1 MAAQRLAG
9 TPRRL
14 QKRSSARAATCSRR
28 PPASMTIGAL
38 RPGGAPRRQLPCLAK
53 MERVVVGM
61 QDPDLGVV
69 LRNQRLLLS
78 IIPHAVTGGCSSAP
92 RTKTAVRPAR
102 GAASRPLAAA
112 SGRRSLRN
120 DIVEW
125 LIQKYNILEEES
137 LHLGN
142 LLVKHGYI
150 YSLKDPHT
158 LVLRRDDT
166 PYRFQTP
173 YFWMSTQWLA
183 TDLDYAIYLAK
194 RNIRKQGE
202 LHELEKEDY
211 KQLCKRIN
219 HIWDFVVMQAREQLQ
234 AAKQRRR
241 ADRIVIECQEQA
253 YWLVNRPLGGVLDV
267 RGEGLELRSHSLTPI
282 QLKSMDYYKQEIRY
296 YCAALSR
303 MRVKSSLCLQGY
315 LKFNE
320 QYISHDPIISGC
332 LPSNPWI
339 TDDITYWAMNA
350 PRVTVP
356 TKLRVERWSF
366 GFSELMGDILGR
378 EQLLE
383 FLKTE
388 FSAENLMF
396 WEACEE
402 LRLGEEAHIAEAVDS
417 IYQEFLAPSATRWVN
432 LDSKTMEH
440 TLKGIKT
447 PHRYVMDDAEMH
459 IYMLMKKDSYPR
471 FLKSELYKKLLA
483 EALVPPETKKRAFP
497 FMRKQLRHSSTSL
510 ACPLA
515 PGAHEV
521 RPEEESQVGPQERG

>member
-1 MAAQRLAG
+1 
-9 TPRRL
+9 
-14 QKRSSARAATCSRR
+14 
-28 PPASMTIGAL
+28 MTISAL
-38 RPGGAPRRQLPCLAK
+38 RPGGSPRRQLPCLAK

-78 IIPHAVTGGCSSAP
+78 IIPHAVTG
-92 RTKTAVRPAR
+92 
-102 GAASRPLAAA
+102 
-112 SGRRSLRN
+112 N

-158 LVLRRDDT
+158 LVLRRDET

-202 LHELEKEDY
+202 LRELEKEDY

-253 YWLVNRPLGGVLDV
+253 YWLVNRPSGGVLDV
-267 RGEGLELRSHSLTPI
+267 RGQGSELRSHSLTPI
-282 QLKSMDYYKQEIRY
+282 QLSMDYYKQEIRY

-350 PRVTVP
+350 PRVTIP

-388 FSAENLMF
+388 FSAENMMF

-497 FMRKQLRHSSTSL
+497 FMRRQPRHSSTSL
-510 ACPLA
+510 TCPPP

-521 RPEEESQVGPQERG
+521 RPEEESQVESQEQS

>member
-1 MAAQRLAG
+1 
-9 TPRRL
+9 
-14 QKRSSARAATCSRR
+14 
-28 PPASMTIGAL
+28 MTISAL
-38 RPGGAPRRQLPCLAK
+38 RPGGSPRRQLPCLAK

-78 IIPHAVTGGCSSAP
+78 IIPHAVTG
-92 RTKTAVRPAR
+92 
-102 GAASRPLAAA
+102 
-112 SGRRSLRN
+112 N

-158 LVLRRDDT
+158 LVLRRDET
-166 PYRFQTP
+166 PYRFQ
-173 YFWMSTQWLA
+173 
-183 TDLDYAIYLAK
+183 
-194 RNIRKQGE
+194 
-202 LHELEKEDY
+202 EDY

-253 YWLVNRPLGGVLDV
+253 YWLVNRPSGGVLDV
-267 RGEGLELRSHSLTPI
+267 RGQGSELRSHSLTPI

-350 PRVTVP
+350 PRVTIP

-388 FSAENLMF
+388 FSAENMMF

-497 FMRKQLRHSSTSL
+497 FMRRQPRHSSTSL
-510 ACPLA
+510 TCPPP

-521 RPEEESQVGPQERG
+521 RPEEESQVESQEQS

>member
-1 MAAQRLAG
+1 
-9 TPRRL
+9 
-14 QKRSSARAATCSRR
+14 
-28 PPASMTIGAL
+28 MTISAL
-38 RPGGAPRRQLPCLAK
+38 RPGSAPRRQLPCLAK
-53 MERVVVGM
+53 MERVVIGM
-61 QDPDLGVV
+61 QDPDLGVPV
-69 LRNQRLLLS
+69 RNQRLLLS
-78 IIPHAVTGGCSSAP
+78 IIPHAVTGSD
-92 RTKTAVRPAR
+92 V
-102 GAASRPLAAA
+102 
-112 SGRRSLRN
+112 
-120 DIVEW
+120 VEW
-125 LIQKYNILEEES
+125 LIQKYNIWEEES

-158 LVLRRDDT
+158 LVLRRDET

-194 RNIRKQGE
+194 KNIRKQGE
-202 LHELEKEDY
+202 LWALEKEDY

-219 HIWDFVVMQAREQLQ
+219 HIWDFVVMQAREQLR

-241 ADRIVIECQEQA
+241 ADRIVIEFQEQA
-253 YWLVNRPLGGVLDV
+253 YWIVNRPSGGVLDA
-267 RGEGLELRSHSLTPI
+267 RGQRPELRSHSLTPT
-282 QLKSMDYYKQEIRY
+282 QLNMDHYKQQIRY
-296 YCAALSR
+296 YCAALGR
-303 MRVKSSLCLQGY
+303 MRIKSSLCLQGY
-315 LKFNE
+315 LRFNE
-320 QYISHDPIISGC
+320 QHMSHDPIISGC
-332 LPSNPWI
+332 LPGNPWI

-350 PRVTVP
+350 PRVTIP

-378 EQLLE
+378 DQLLE

-417 IYQEFLAPSATRWVN
+417 IYQEFLAPTATRWVN
-432 LDSKTMEH
+432 LDSKTMER

-483 EALVPPETKKRAFP
+483 EALVPQETKKRAFP
-497 FMRKQLRHSSTSL
+497 FMRKQPRHSGTSP
-510 ACPLA
+510 ACPTP

-521 RPEEESQVGPQERG
+521 RPEEESQAGPQEQG

>member
-78 IIPHAVTGGCSSAP
+78 IIPHAVTG
-92 RTKTAVRPAR
+92 
-102 GAASRPLAAA
+102 
-112 SGRRSLRN
+112 N

>member
-1 MAAQRLAG
+1 
-9 TPRRL
+9 
-14 QKRSSARAATCSRR
+14 
-28 PPASMTIGAL
+28 
-38 RPGGAPRRQLPCLAK
+38 

-61 QDPDLGVV
+61 QDPDLGVPV
-69 LRNQRLLLS
+69 RNQRLLLS
-78 IIPHAVTGGCSSAP
+78 IIPHAVTG
-92 RTKTAVRPAR
+92 
-102 GAASRPLAAA
+102 
-112 SGRRSLRN
+112 N

-125 LIQKYNILEEES
+125 LIQKYNIWEEES

-150 YSLKDPHT
+150 YSLKDPRT
-158 LVLRRDDT
+158 LVLRKDET

-219 HIWDFVVMQAREQLQ
+219 HIWDFVVMQAREQLR

-267 RGEGLELRSHSLTPI
+267 KGQRPELRSHSLTPTH
-282 QLKSMDYYKQEIRY
+282 LNMDYYKQQIRY
-296 YCAALSR
+296 YCAALGR

-320 QYISHDPIISGC
+320 QYMSHDPIISGC

-339 TDDITYWAMNA
+339 TGDITYWAMNA
-350 PRVTVP
+350 PRVAIP

-366 GFSELMGDILGR
+366 GFSELMGDMLGR

-432 LDSKTMEH
+432 VDSKTMEH

-483 EALVPPETKKRAFP
+483 EALVPEETKKRAFP
-497 FMRKQLRHSSTSL
+497 FMRKQPRHSSTGP
-510 ACPLA
+510 ACPPA
-515 PGAHEV
+515 PSTQEV
-521 RPEEESQVGPQERG
+521 RPEEESQAGSQEQG

>member
-1 MAAQRLAG
+1 PFAGPTGPLGRGRRAQQ
-9 TPRRL
+9 P
-14 QKRSSARAATCSRR
+14 SSLLR
-28 PPASMTIGAL
+28 PP
-38 RPGGAPRRQLPCLAK
+38 
-53 MERVVVGM
+53 MERVVIGM
-61 QDPDLGVV
+61 QDPDLGVPV
-69 LRNQRLLLS
+69 RNQRLLLS
-78 IIPHAVTGGCSSAP
+78 IIPHAVTGS
-92 RTKTAVRPAR
+92 
-102 GAASRPLAAA
+102 
-112 SGRRSLRN
+112 

-125 LIQKYNILEEES
+125 LIQKYNIWEEES

-158 LVLRRDDT
+158 LVLRRDET

-202 LHELEKEDY
+202 LCELEKEDY

-219 HIWDFVVMQAREQLQ
+219 HIWDFVVMQAREQLR

-253 YWLVNRPLGGVLDV
+253 YWIVNRPLVSRKRRELGAPATTTLVLSQGIRGRAV
-267 RGEGLELRSHSLTPI
+267 RICTGLLGSLC
-282 QLKSMDYYKQEIRY
+282 IRY
-296 YCAALSR
+296 YCAALGR

-320 QYISHDPIISGC
+320 QYMSHDPIISGC
-332 LPSNPWI
+332 LPGNPWI
-339 TDDITYWAMNA
+339 TDDVTYWAMNA
-350 PRVTVP
+350 PRVTIP

-483 EALVPPETKKRAFP
+483 EALVPQETKKRAFP
-497 FMRKQLRHSSTSL
+497 FMRKQPRHSGTSP
-510 ACPLA
+510 ACPPP

-521 RPEEESQVGPQERG
+521 RPEEEESQARPQEQG

>member
-1 MAAQRLAG
+1 
-9 TPRRL
+9 
-14 QKRSSARAATCSRR
+14 
-28 PPASMTIGAL
+28 
-38 RPGGAPRRQLPCLAK
+38 

-78 IIPHAVTGGCSSAP
+78 IIPHAVTG
-92 RTKTAVRPAR
+92 
-102 GAASRPLAAA
+102 
-112 SGRRSLRN
+112 N

-158 LVLRRDDT
+158 LVLRRDET

-253 YWLVNRPLGGVLDV
+253 YWLVNRP
-267 RGEGLELRSHSLTPI
+267 S
-282 QLKSMDYYKQEIRY
+282 KSMDYYKQEIRY

-350 PRVTVP
+350 PRVTIP

-366 GFSELMGDILGR
+366 DFSELMGDILGR

-483 EALVPPETKKRAFP
+483 EALVPPETKKR
-497 FMRKQLRHSSTSL
+497 
-510 ACPLA
+510 
-515 PGAHEV
+515 
-521 RPEEESQVGPQERG
+521 

>member
-1 MAAQRLAG
+1 
-9 TPRRL
+9 
-14 QKRSSARAATCSRR
+14 
-28 PPASMTIGAL
+28 MTISAL

-61 QDPDLGVV
+61 QDPDLGVPV
-69 LRNQRLLLS
+69 RNQRLLLS
-78 IIPHAVTGGCSSAP
+78 IIPHAVTG
-92 RTKTAVRPAR
+92 
-102 GAASRPLAAA
+102 
-112 SGRRSLRN
+112 N

-125 LIQKYNILEEES
+125 LIQKYNIWEEES

-158 LVLRRDDT
+158 LLLRRDET

-202 LHELEKEDY
+202 LRELEKEDY
-211 KQLCKRIN
+211 RQLCKRIN
-219 HIWDFVVMQAREQLQ
+219 HIWDFVVMQAREQLR

-253 YWLVNRPLGGVLDV
+253 YWLVNRPSGGVLDV
-267 RGEGLELRSHSLTPI
+267 RGQRPELKSHSLTPT
-282 QLKSMDYYKQEIRY
+282 QLNMDYYKQEIRY
-296 YCAALSR
+296 YCAALGR

-320 QYISHDPIISGC
+320 QYMSHDPIISGC

-350 PRVTVP
+350 PRVKIP

-402 LRLGEEAHIAEAVDS
+402 LRLGEEAQIAEAVDS

-483 EALVPPETKKRAFP
+483 EALVPQEIKKRAFP
-497 FMRKQLRHSSTSL
+497 FVRKQPRHSSTSP
-510 ACPLA
+510 ACPPP
-515 PGAHEV
+515 PGPQEL
-521 RPEEESQVGPQERG
+521 RPEEESQAGPQEQG

>member
-1 MAAQRLAG
+1 
-9 TPRRL
+9 
-14 QKRSSARAATCSRR
+14 
-28 PPASMTIGAL
+28 MTIGFL
-38 RPGGAPRRQLPCLAK
+38 SPGGAPRRQLPCLAK

-61 QDPDLGVV
+61 QDPDLGIPV
-69 LRNQRLLLS
+69 RNQRLLVS
-78 IIPHAVTGGCSSAP
+78 IIPHAVTG
-92 RTKTAVRPAR
+92 
-102 GAASRPLAAA
+102 
-112 SGRRSLRN
+112 N

-125 LIQKYNILEEES
+125 LIQKYNIWEEES

-150 YSLKDPHT
+150 YSLKDPHM
-158 LVLRRDDT
+158 LLLRRDET

-202 LHELEKEDY
+202 LRELEKEDY
-211 KQLCKRIN
+211 RQLCKRIN
-219 HIWDFVVMQAREQLQ
+219 HIWDFVVMQAREQLR

-267 RGEGLELRSHSLTPI
+267 RGPRPELRSHSLTPT
-282 QLKSMDYYKQEIRY
+282 QLNMDYYKQEIHY
-296 YCAALSR
+296 YCAALGR

-320 QYISHDPIISGC
+320 QYMSHDPIISGC

-350 PRVTVP
+350 PRVTIS

-402 LRLGEEAHIAEAVDS
+402 LRLGEEAHIAEAVDF

-459 IYMLMKKDSYPR
+459 IYMLMKKVLKLPGREDSYPR

-483 EALVPPETKKRAFP
+483 EALVPQETKKRAFP
-497 FMRKQLRHSSTSL
+497 FMRKQPRHSSTSP
-510 ACPLA
+510 ACLPP
-515 PGAHEV
+515 PGAQEV
-521 RPEEESQVGPQERG
+521 RSEDESQVGPQEQG

>member
-1 MAAQRLAG
+1 
-9 TPRRL
+9 
-14 QKRSSARAATCSRR
+14 
-28 PPASMTIGAL
+28 MTISAL
-38 RPGGAPRRQLPCLAK
+38 RPRSAPRRQLPCLAK
-53 MERVVVGM
+53 MERVVIGM
-61 QDPDLGVV
+61 QDPDLGVPV
-69 LRNQRLLLS
+69 RNQRLLLS
-78 IIPHAVTGGCSSAP
+78 IIPHAVTGDA
-92 RTKTAVRPAR
+92 
-102 GAASRPLAAA
+102 
-112 SGRRSLRN
+112 
-120 DIVEW
+120 IVEW
-125 LIQKYNILEEES
+125 LIQKYNIWEEES

-158 LVLRRDDT
+158 LVLRRDET

-194 RNIRKQGE
+194 KNIRKQGE
-202 LHELEKEDY
+202 LWELEKEDY

-219 HIWDFVVMQAREQLQ
+219 HIWDFVVMQAREQLR

-241 ADRIVIECQEQA
+241 ADRIVIEFQEQA
-253 YWLVNRPLGGVLDV
+253 YWIVNRPSVSRKRRELGA
-267 RGEGLELRSHSLTPI
+267 TN
-282 QLKSMDYYKQEIRY
+282 MDYYKQE
-296 YCAALSR
+296 LSCPLP
-303 MRVKSSLCLQGY
+303 SSTVFCRY

-320 QYISHDPIISGC
+320 QHMSHDPIISGC
-332 LPSNPWI
+332 LPGNPWI
-339 TDDITYWAMNA
+339 IDDITYWAMNA
-350 PRVTVP
+350 PRVTIP

-378 EQLLE
+378 DQLLE

-402 LRLGEEAHIAEAVDS
+402 LRLGEEAQIAEAVDS

-440 TLKGIKT
+440 TLKAIKT

-483 EALVPPETKKRAFP
+483 EALVPQETKKRAFP
-497 FMRKQLRHSSTSL
+497 FMRKQPRYSGTSP
-510 ACPLA
+510 ACPTP

-521 RPEEESQVGPQERG
+521 RPEEESQAAPHEQG

>member
-1 MAAQRLAG
+1 
-9 TPRRL
+9 
-14 QKRSSARAATCSRR
+14 
-28 PPASMTIGAL
+28 MTIRAF
-38 RPGGAPRRQLPCLAK
+38 RPGGASRRQLPCLAK

-61 QDPDLGVV
+61 QDPDLGVPV
-69 LRNQRLLLS
+69 RNQRLLLS
-78 IIPHAVTGGCSSAP
+78 VIPHAVTGSD
-92 RTKTAVRPAR
+92 V
-102 GAASRPLAAA
+102 
-112 SGRRSLRN
+112 
-120 DIVEW
+120 VEW
-125 LIQKYNILEEES
+125 LVQKYNIWEEES

-142 LLVKHGYI
+142 LLVKHGYL
-150 YSLKDPHT
+150 YSLKDPLT
-158 LVLRRDDT
+158 RALQRDET

-173 YFWMSTQWLA
+173 YFWMSTQWLP

-202 LHELEKEDY
+202 LRGLEKEDY
-211 KQLCKRIN
+211 NQLCKRIN
-219 HIWDFVVMQAREQLQ
+219 HIWDFVVMQAREQLR

-241 ADRIVIECQEQA
+241 ADRVVIECQEQA
-253 YWLVNRPLGGVLDV
+253 YWLVNRPWGGVLDV
-267 RGEGLELRSHSLTPI
+267 RGQGPKLRSLPLTPT
-282 QLKSMDYYKQEIRY
+282 QLIRY
-296 YCAALSR
+296 YCAALGR
-303 MRVKSSLCLQGY
+303 MRAKSSLCLQGY

-320 QYISHDPIISGC
+320 QYMPHDPILSGC
-332 LPSNPWI
+332 LPSNPWV

-356 TKLRVERWSF
+356 TKLRVEGWSF
-366 GFSELMGDILGR
+366 GFSELMGDVLGR

-402 LRLGEEAHIAEAVDS
+402 LRLGEEARIAEAVDS

-440 TLKGIKT
+440 TLKGIQT
-447 PHRYVMDDAEMH
+447 PHRYVMDAAEMH

-483 EALVPPETKKRAFP
+483 EALVPPETKKRTFP
-497 FMRKQLRHSSTSL
+497 FVRKQPRHSSAST
-510 ACPLA
+510 ACLPPPTA
-515 PGAHEV
+515 QEGRA
-521 RPEEESQVGPQERG
+521 EEEGQAGPQEQQG